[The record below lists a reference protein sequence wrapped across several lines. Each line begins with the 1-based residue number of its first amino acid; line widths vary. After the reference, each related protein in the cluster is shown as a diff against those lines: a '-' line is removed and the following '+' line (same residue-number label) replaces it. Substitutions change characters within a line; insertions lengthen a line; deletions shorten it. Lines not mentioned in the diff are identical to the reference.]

1 MQTGMQLN
9 KSEESLKIDLPFHKA
24 WLEEAEHCEVKD
36 TLNSGWL
43 TTGPK
48 VKNFEEAFCNY
59 IGCKHAIAL
68 NSCTA
73 GLNLALGIHD
83 FPEGDEV
90 ITTPM
95 TFPATAN
102 VIILQKMKPVLVDI
116 KPGTL
121 LIDPKKIEEK
131 ITKRTRAIIPVH
143 FAGHP
148 CDMDAINDLAEKYK
162 LVVIEDAAHAIE
174 TKYKTKKIGN
184 MGNTASFSFY
194 ANKNITTGE
203 GGMVVTNDD
212 ELAEKFQIMRLQ
224 GISRDAWKRYGKSGY
239 THWEQKMAGHKCN
252 MSDINAAIGIHQL
265 KKIDIF
271 LNIRRKY
278 VAMYDRG
285 FADIPEIQTLVC
297 HDNVDHAHH
306 LYIIAL
312 RLEQLAVDRD
322 GFLGAMQEAGI
333 GVAVHYIAL
342 HLQPFYV
349 KNFNTKPQDYPI
361 ASNYSERILSIPLY
375 PKMSEADVERVIYTV
390 KGIVEKFRR

>member
-1 MQTGMQLN
+1 MD
-9 KSEESLKIDLPFHKA
+9 IDLPFHKS
-24 WLEEAEHCEVKD
+24 WLEEEEHLEVED

-48 VKNFEEAFCNY
+48 TKKFEEAFSNY

-73 GLNLALGIHD
+73 GLNLALEMQG

-102 VIILQKMKPVLVDI
+102 VVLLQKMIPVLVDI
-116 KPGTL
+116 EPGTL
-121 LIDPKKIEEK
+121 LIDPQKIEEK
-131 ITKRTRAIIPVH
+131 ITSRTRAIIPVH

-148 CDMDAINDLAEKYK
+148 CDMDTINAIAEKHN
-162 LVVIEDAAHAIE
+162 LLVIEDAAHALE
-174 TKYKTKKIGN
+174 TKYNGKKVGN
-184 MGNTASFSFY
+184 MGNTTSFSFY

-203 GGMVVTNDD
+203 GGMVVTDDD
-212 ELAEKFQIMRLQ
+212 ELAEQFQVMRLQ

-239 THWEQKMAGHKCN
+239 AHWEQKMAGHKCN
-252 MSDINAAIGIHQL
+252 MSDINASIGIHQL
-265 KKIDIF
+265 KKIDKF
-271 LNIRRKY
+271 LEIRRKY

-285 FADIPEIQTLVC
+285 FADVPELETMARHENI
-297 HDNVDHAHH
+297 DHAHH
-306 LYIIAL
+306 IYILAL
-312 RLEQLAVDRD
+312 RLEQLTVDRD
-322 GFLGAMQEAGI
+322 GFLDAMQESGI

-342 HLQPFYV
+342 HLQPYYV
-349 KNFNTKPQDYPI
+349 ENFKTKPQDYPI

-375 PKMSEADVERVIYTV
+375 PKMSEADVNRVIETV
-390 KGIVEKFRR
+390 HTLVKKFRR